1 MFPRA
6 EDLERYWANIRD
18 RVDAITEVP
27 ESHWRADDYHDQDPK
42 ARDRTYCRRGGFLSP
57 VDFPPL
63 DFGIAPHS
71 IEATDTTQLLGLMI
85 AKRCSKTPAMPPSV
99 SSTATA

>member
-1 MFPRA
+1 MFPQA
-6 EDLERYWANIRD
+6 EDLARYWNNILN

-42 ARDRTYCRRGGFLSP
+42 ARDRTYCRRGGFLSA

-71 IEATDTTQLLGLMI
+71 IEATDTTIVRVTRSGRITGTALLGL
-85 AKRCSKTPAMPPSV
+85 AGR
-99 SSTATA
+99 